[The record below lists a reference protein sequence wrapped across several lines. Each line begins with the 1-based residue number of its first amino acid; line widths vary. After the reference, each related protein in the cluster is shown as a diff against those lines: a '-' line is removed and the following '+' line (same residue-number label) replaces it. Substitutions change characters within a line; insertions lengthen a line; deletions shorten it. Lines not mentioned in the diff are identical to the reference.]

1 LRKVIVIPK
10 AERDSANTFC
20 NSIGAEGETFTVK
33 LYKSGKHTHYICNW
47 LVSESQASEIDE
59 YFTNVYSDTD
69 EALTALN
76 LKFAQPDIDTFDLP

>member
-10 AERDSANTFC
+10 AELASANTFC
-20 NSIGAEGETFTVK
+20 NSIGAEGETFSVK
-33 LYKSGKHTHYICNW
+33 LYKGTKHTHYICNW

-69 EALTALN
+69 EALTTMG
-76 LKFAQPDIDTFDLP
+76 LKFANIDTSDLP

>member
-33 LYKSGKHTHYICNW
+33 LYTGTVHTHYICNW
-47 LVSESQASEIDE
+47 LVTEEQGREIDA
-59 YFTNVYSDTD
+59 YF
-69 EALTALN
+69 ALVFEDADTALGS
-76 LKFAQPDIDTFDLP
+76 LGLTFKTIEGE

>member
-1 LRKVIVIPK
+1 MRKVIVIPK

-20 NSIGAEGETFTVK
+20 NSIGAEGETFSVK

-47 LVSESQASEIDE
+47 LVTENQAAEIDE

-69 EALTALN
+69 EALATLG
-76 LKFAQPDIDTFDLP
+76 LKFANIDTSDLP

>member
-1 LRKVIVIPK
+1 MRKVIVIPK

-47 LVSESQASEIDE
+47 LVSENQAAEIDE
-59 YFTNVYSDTD
+59 YFTNVYSNTD
-69 EALTALN
+69 EALATLG
-76 LKFAQPDIDTFDLP
+76 LKFANIDTSDLP

>member
-20 NSIGAEGETFTVK
+20 NSIGAEGETFSVK

-47 LVSESQASEIDE
+47 LVTENQAAEIDE

-69 EALTALN
+69 EALATLG
-76 LKFAQPDIDTFDLP
+76 LKFANIDTSDLP

>member
-1 LRKVIVIPK
+1 M
-10 AERDSANTFC
+10 
-20 NSIGAEGETFTVK
+20 
-33 LYKSGKHTHYICNW
+33 SGRHTHYICNW

>member
-10 AERDSANTFC
+10 AERDTANTFC
-20 NSIGAEGETFTVK
+20 NSTGAEGETFTVK

-47 LVSESQASEIDE
+47 LVTESQASEIDE

-69 EALTALN
+69 EALATLG
-76 LKFAQPDIDTFDLP
+76 LKFANIDTSDLP

>member
-20 NSIGAEGETFTVK
+20 NSIGAEGETFSVK

-47 LVSESQASEIDE
+47 LVTEAQASEIDE
-59 YFTNVYSDTD
+59 YFQYVYSDTD
-69 EALTALN
+69 EALATLG
-76 LKFAQPDIDTFDLP
+76 LKFANIDTSDLP

>member
-1 LRKVIVIPK
+1 VIVIPK

-20 NSIGAEGETFTVK
+20 NSIGAEGETFSVK

-47 LVSESQASEIDE
+47 LVTENQAAEIDE

-69 EALTALN
+69 EALATLG
-76 LKFAQPDIDTFDLP
+76 LKFANIDTSDLP